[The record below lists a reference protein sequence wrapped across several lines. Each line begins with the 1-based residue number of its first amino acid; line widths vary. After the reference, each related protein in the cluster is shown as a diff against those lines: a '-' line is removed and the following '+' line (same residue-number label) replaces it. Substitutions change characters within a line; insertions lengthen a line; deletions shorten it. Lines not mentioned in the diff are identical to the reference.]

1 MFSFSLFKKKEIKE
15 EVKEEIKEEVKE
27 ETKNKEIKEEVKE
40 EIKEEVK
47 EEIKEEVKEEVKE
60 EIDEEEIINEEE
72 IEVEEIE
79 NAFEN
84 QLEIINKFA
93 ISEERYLTKI
103 RCKYILW
110 AIEHNIIL
118 YNDDN
123 RLINEE
129 RLSQF
134 RNFNVNESDPIIL
147 GKYYD
152 YDSQLYLYDIIDGQH
167 RLEYLKN
174 NESLYNDVEILIDIR
189 VYKSK
194 EDFYKI
200 LDIINNRL
208 NFDHKQLRQFKY
220 NEFKSYVETYFK
232 KKIKKSI
239 FGQIRPYVIED
250 KFKQK
255 LFQTKFFNKIE
266 NKDIHIFEKLININQ
281 FLSKVMVNENKI
293 KSSMKEKFD
302 KIGFYIGID
311 KEYIGIELLDIPE
324 SEYDFYWKNKKK
336 SF

>member
-15 EVKEEIKEEVKE
+15 EVKEE
-27 ETKNKEIKEEVKE
+27 TKNK
-40 EIKEEVK
+40 
-47 EEIKEEVKEEVKE
+47 EIKEEVKEEVKE

-72 IEVEEIE
+72 IDEEEIINEEEIEVEVEVEEIE

-220 NEFKSYVETYFK
+220 NEFKSYIETHFK
-232 KKIKKSI
+232 KKMKKSI
-239 FGQIRPYVIED
+239 FGQMRPYVIED

-255 LFQTKFFNKIE
+255 LFQTKFFNKVE
-266 NKDIHIFEKLININQ
+266 NKDIHIFEKIISINQ

-336 SF
+336 NF

>member
-1 MFSFSLFKKKEIKE
+1 MFGFSLFKKKEIK
-15 EVKEEIKEEVKE
+15 KEEIKEIEVEEKE
-27 ETKNKEIKEEVKE
+27 EKIEVEEMDKIGVEKE
-40 EIKEEVK
+40 EIEVEK
-47 EEIKEEVKEEVKE
+47 VEIE
-60 EIDEEEIINEEE
+60 
-72 IEVEEIE
+72 EVEEIE

-84 QLEIINKFA
+84 QLETINKFV
-93 ISEERYLTKI
+93 ISEHRFLTKI

-134 RNFNVNESDPIIL
+134 RDFNVNESDPLIL

-152 YDSQLYLYDIIDGQH
+152 YESQLYLYDIIDGQH
-167 RLEYLKN
+167 RLEYFKN
-174 NESLYNDVEILIDIR
+174 NELLYNDIEILVDIR

-220 NEFKSYVETYFK
+220 NEFKNYLETYYK

-239 FGQIRPYVIED
+239 FGVQRPYVNEE

-255 LFQTKFFNKIE
+255 LFQTKFFNNIE
-266 NKDIHIFEKLININQ
+266 NRDIIIFEKFININQ
-281 FLSKVMVNENKI
+281 FLSKIIVNENKI
-293 KSSMKEKFD
+293 KSELKNKFD
-302 KIGFYIGID
+302 KIECYISID
-311 KEYIGIELLDIPE
+311 KEYIGIELFDVDKDDYLT
-324 SEYDFYWKNKKK
+324 YWNSKKK
-336 SF
+336 KFN

>member
-15 EVKEEIKEEVKE
+15 EVKEE
-27 ETKNKEIKEEVKE
+27 TKNK
-40 EIKEEVK
+40 
-47 EEIKEEVKEEVKE
+47 EIKEEVKEEVKE

-72 IEVEEIE
+72 IDEEEIINEEEIEVEVEVEEIE

-134 RNFNVNESDPIIL
+134 RDFNVNESDPIIL

-311 KEYIGIELLDIPE
+311 KEYIGIELLDVPE

>member
-1 MFSFSLFKKKEIKE
+1 MFGFSLFKKKEIK
-15 EVKEEIKEEVKE
+15 KEEIKVEIEEVEKVE
-27 ETKNKEIKEEVKE
+27 VEKVEVEIEEVEKVE
-40 EIKEEVK
+40 VEIEEVEK
-47 EEIKEEVKEEVKE
+47 VEVEEVEV
-60 EIDEEEIINEEE
+60 
-72 IEVEEIE
+72 EVEEIE

-84 QLEIINKFA
+84 QLETINKFV
-93 ISEERYLTKI
+93 ISEERFLTKI

-123 RLINEE
+123 RLINES

-134 RNFNVNESDPIIL
+134 CDFNVNESDPIIL

-152 YDSQLYLYDIIDGQH
+152 YESQLYLYDIIDGQH
-167 RLEYLKN
+167 RLEYFKN
-174 NESLYNDVEILIDIR
+174 NELLYNDIEILVDIR
-189 VYKSK
+189 VYKNK

-220 NEFKSYVETYFK
+220 NEFRNYLETYYK

-239 FGQIRPYVIED
+239 FGVQRPYVNEE

-255 LFQTKFFNKIE
+255 IFQTKFFNNIE
-266 NKDIHIFEKLININQ
+266 NRDIIIFEKFININQ
-281 FLSKVMVNENKI
+281 FLSKIIVNENKI
-293 KSSMKEKFD
+293 KSELKNKFD
-302 KIGFYIGID
+302 KIECYISID
-311 KEYIGIELLDIPE
+311 KEYIGIELFDVDKDDYLT
-324 SEYDFYWKNKKK
+324 YWNSKKK
-336 SF
+336 KFN